1 MPSAMTLNDYGALIA
16 AAIVA
21 GTTSEPANAVDAA
34 QQGDVLTR
42 FGVQRP
48 VLNEVTV
55 SFQDMADRSAPI
67 ADVDHS
73 KIW

>member
-1 MPSAMTLNDYGALIA
+1 MTLNDYGALIA

-42 FGVQRP
+42 FGF
-48 VLNEVTV
+48 
-55 SFQDMADRSAPI
+55 SDRS
-67 ADVDHS
+67 
-73 KIW
+73 